1 MNIIL
6 VRHGQTNWN
15 VKDLLQG
22 KTDIELNET
31 GEMQAV
37 ETANKLINTEIDVI
51 YVSPL
56 KRTLKTAKQINKTR
70 NLEMITDNRLIE
82 RGFGKYEGKSNV
94 EFRKYWDF
102 EANISDNNV
111 EAVRELF
118 SRTYS
123 LLKEIAGKYKKTN
136 KTILIVTHNG
146 VNLAI
151 TSILKGLIPNNI
163 FDYNLKT
170 CEYRVF
176 KDINLEQMEEFRE
189 KYKI

>member
-31 GEMQAV
+31 GKMQAV

>member
-6 VRHGQTNWN
+6 VRHGQTDWN

-22 KTDIELNET
+22 RTDIELNQT
-31 GEMQAV
+31 GENQAI
-37 ETANKLINTEIDVI
+37 ETANKLININVDAI

-56 KRTLKTAKQINKTR
+56 KRTLRTAEEINKTR
-70 NLEMITDNRLIE
+70 NLEMIIDNRLIE
-82 RGFGKYEGKSNV
+82 RGFGEYEGKSNV

-102 EANISDNNV
+102 EINISDNNV
-111 EAVRELF
+111 EPIRDLF

-123 LLKEIAGKYKKTN
+123 LIKEIVELYNNTD
-136 KTILIVTHNG
+136 KTIVIVTHNG
-146 VNLAI
+146 VNLAV
-151 TSILKGLIPNNI
+151 TSILNGLIPNI
-163 FDYNLKT
+163 FEYNLKP

-176 KDINLEQMEEFRE
+176 KDINLEQMEEFSG